1 MDGYIIISFRISMI
15 QSQRKRMLLFSE
27 RTKSYIITAEGQFCS
42 SATEDKRQDPVM
54 SATLN
59 ITASLC

>member
-1 MDGYIIISFRISMI
+1 MI